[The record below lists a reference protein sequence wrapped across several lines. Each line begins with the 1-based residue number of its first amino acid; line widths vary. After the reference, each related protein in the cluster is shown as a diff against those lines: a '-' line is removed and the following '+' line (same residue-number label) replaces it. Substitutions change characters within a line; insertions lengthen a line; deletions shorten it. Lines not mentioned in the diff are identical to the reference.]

1 MNKTNNAL
9 PADRIPGAGYTTS
22 HPDFHLPDAVK
33 VGGGFDVEKYLA
45 ALKRGQVDV
54 VYFFAKC
61 HYGNSYYYTK
71 VGRRHPGLRTD
82 LMRSI
87 SKACRQAGIKFIV
100 YFSGGIDTYAG
111 KQHPDWRA
119 QVKLNEPPAPVA
131 SDANLY
137 LNVCLFGPY
146 TDEWLI
152 PQMREA
158 AREYEM
164 DGMMTDTMSSFIC
177 CCPHCRAG
185 FTRDT
190 GLDFPA
196 DEGAPAWR
204 EFARWRYGQ
213 KDVFARKIC
222 RAVQAERPGLPVGL
236 NWMYSIRDP
245 VLPPPEI
252 GYLLAD
258 DCRGAAET
266 SMTAR
271 YFAGTGRPFEIMT
284 GRFLHGLGDWSI
296 KPLDM
301 LKQNMAV
308 TAANGGRCTL
318 IDRQLPDGNL
328 DGAYYRRLGEVF
340 GFVHARAAAFR
351 DAAPAAQTAI
361 LHSASSMFGAEKQF
375 YGRHAEQM
383 KSVEGAALTLTETS
397 RHTTLLGEAAL
408 AERIADYES
417 VILPESRAIPP
428 DLEERLREYVR
439 NGGVLLATHP
449 CACGADV
456 PPLADVFGVSAAG
469 EYASE
474 NGYLS
479 FASSEEHEFAG
490 LPLLV
495 RGRGLRLQCRS
506 ARPLGEFYEPMS
518 QGLFGWGV
526 PPPAAAASAPGI
538 VLNEFGKG
546 RAVLIAAPLFAALR
560 NNYNP
565 MGAWLI
571 DRLLR
576 LAIPRPL
583 LDVQAEPGLEVSL
596 MRQTGGYVVH
606 LINKG
611 GERQLGG
618 PWRVIPNIR
627 PSGPVRFRLRLPS
640 QPKTVDLIPSGN
652 VEHCWADGCLEC
664 AVDSVPIHLAVRVT
678 L

>member
-1 MNKTNNAL
+1 MNQPIQTN
-9 PADRIPGAGYTTS
+9 PIPGAGYTTS
-22 HPDFHLPDAVK
+22 HPDFHLPDAVA
-33 VGGGFDVEKYLA
+33 VGGGFDVEKYVA
-45 ALKRGQVDV
+45 TLKRGQVDV

-61 HYGNSYYYTK
+61 HYGNSYYDTK

-82 LMRSI
+82 LMRPI
-87 SKACRQAGIKFIV
+87 SEACRRAGIKFIV
-100 YFSGGIDTYAG
+100 YFSGGIDTYAA
-111 KQHPDWRA
+111 KQHTDWRA

-131 SDANLY
+131 PDANVY

-164 DGMMTDTMSSFIC
+164 DGMMTDTMSSFVC

-190 GLDFPA
+190 GMTFPLDENDPTWA
-196 DEGAPAWR
+196 A
-204 EFARWRYGQ
+204 FARWRYEQ

-245 VLPPPEI
+245 APPPPEI

-271 YFAGTGRPFEIMT
+271 YFAGTGLPFEIMT

-318 IDRQLPDGNL
+318 IDRQLPDGHL
-328 DGAYYRRLGEVF
+328 DGEYYRRLGDVF
-340 GFVHARAAAFR
+340 GFVHERAAAFR

-361 LHSASSMFGAEKQF
+361 LHSASSVFGAEKQF

-383 KSVEGAALTLTETS
+383 KSVEGAALVLTETS

-408 AERIADYES
+408 TERIADYES
-417 VILPESRAIPP
+417 VILPESRAIAP
-428 DLEERLREYVR
+428 DLQERLREYVR

-449 CACGADV
+449 CARDASGRM
-456 PPLADVFGVSAAG
+456 PLADVFGVAAG
-469 EYASE
+469 SEYDSE
-474 NGYLS
+474 QGYLL
-479 FASSEEHEFAG
+479 FASGEEHEFAG

-495 RGRGLRLQCRS
+495 RGRGVRLQCRG
-506 ARPLGEFYEPMS
+506 ARPLGGYYEPMS

-546 RAVLIAAPLFAALR
+546 RAVFLAAPLFAALR

-565 MGAWLI
+565 LGAWLI

-576 LAIPRPL
+576 LAVARPL

-596 MRQTGGYVVH
+596 MRQTGGYVIH

-618 PWRVIPNIR
+618 PWRVIPSIR

-640 QPKTVDLIPSGN
+640 RPKAIVPVPDDHAI
-652 VEHCWADGCLEC
+652 EWRWAEGSLEC
-664 AVDSVPIHLAVRVT
+664 STPAVPIHLAVRVT